1 MWQGWLGAEQRC
13 GAIVLVFFVWVGLV
27 FGNIRNFELVDVG
40 EEHRRLG
47 DGIDI
52 LYQDIIHRFQFAD
65 VPCKVWYD
73 GQDRG
78 QVSG

>member
-27 FGNIRNFELVDVG
+27 VGNIQNFELVDVG
-40 EEHRRLG
+40 EEHRWLD

-52 LYQDIIHRFQFAD
+52 LYQDIIHHFQFAD
-65 VPCKVWYD
+65 VPCKGWYD
-73 GQDRG
+73 GQARG